1 MKDLRKIVPDELF
14 SWMSR
19 IRRTIHEYP
28 EPGQKEFR
36 TSDLISTCLDELGI
50 DHSRG
55 VGGTGIV
62 GRISNGG
69 SVSDSGGI
77 GSGGTGVGIGNRTVA
92 LRADMDALP
101 VSEATDLPFSSKNP
115 GFMHACGHD
124 GHVATL
130 LGAAKLL
137 KDSPPDGTVVLLFQ
151 PDEEGEGGAQLMIA
165 DGALKGV
172 EAIFAAHLDNR
183 FQVGQIALR
192 PGANTAYTDAFDVEI
207 TGKGGHAARPQEAV
221 DALLLACQMALQIQL
236 ILTRELDPLQP
247 AVITIG
253 EIKSGSVHNAIA
265 EKAIMRGTIRT
276 IDTHTRD
283 RIVARLKDLAHAL
296 GGLYGATI
304 LVKHYS
310 GYPPVVNTRAEYEL
324 ARSTAEDLLGRECV
338 LDMKDPS
345 MGGED
350 FAYYLEKVP
359 GCFFRLGSG
368 SPGTPYVP
376 LHSPH
381 FDFNEEAMRI
391 GAAFMAELVRA
402 YLQRPAVPG

>member
-1 MKDLRKIVPDELF
+1 MKDVRKIVPDELF
-14 SWMSR
+14 LWMCR
-19 IRRTIHEYP
+19 VRRAIHEYP
-28 EPGQKEFR
+28 EPGQKEFL
-36 TSDLISTCLDELGI
+36 TSDLISSCLDDLGI
-50 DHSRG
+50 GHSRS

-62 GRISNGG
+62 GRISGG
-69 SVSDSGGI
+69 GGKTESG
-77 GSGGTGVGIGNRTVA
+77 SGNRTVA

-101 VSEATDLPFSSKNP
+101 VSEATNLPFSSKNP

-137 KDSPPDGTVVLLFQ
+137 KDSPPDGNVVLLFQ
-151 PDEEGEGGAQLMIA
+151 PDEEGEGGAQRMIEM
-165 DGALKGV
+165 GALHGV

-183 FQVGQIALR
+183 FQVGRIALR

-207 TGKGGHAARPQEAV
+207 TGKGGHAARPHETV
-221 DALLLACQMALQIQL
+221 DALILACQTALQMQL
-236 ILTRELDPLQP
+236 ILTREIDPLKP

-276 IDTHTRD
+276 IDTPTRD
-283 RIVARLKDLAHAL
+283 RIVTRLKDLAHAL
-296 GGLYGATI
+296 GTLYGATI
-304 LVKHYS
+304 VVKHYP

-324 ARSTAEDLLGRECV
+324 ARSTAADLLGQECIV
-338 LDMKDPS
+338 DMKDPS

-350 FAYYLEKVP
+350 FAYYLERVP
-359 GCFFRLGSG
+359 GCFYRLGSG

-381 FDFNEEAMRI
+381 FDFDEEAMRV
-391 GAAFMAELVRA
+391 GASFMAELVRA
-402 YLQRPAVPG
+402 YLR